1 MLAVVPI
8 INSAYLVF
16 KAKPKQWGTF
26 YSYLYES
33 CLISLLK
40 RLRLNTMY
48 M

>member
-8 INSAYLVF
+8 ITSAYLVS
-16 KAKPKQWGTF
+16 KARPKQWGTF
-26 YSYLYES
+26 YSYLYEWMM
-33 CLISLLK
+33 K